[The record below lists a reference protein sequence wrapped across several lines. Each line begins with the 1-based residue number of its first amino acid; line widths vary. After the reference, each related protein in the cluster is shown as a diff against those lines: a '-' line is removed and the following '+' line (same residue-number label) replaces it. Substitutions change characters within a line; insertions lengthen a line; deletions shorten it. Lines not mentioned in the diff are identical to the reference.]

1 LRKQPQHS
9 ADLFIEQLQTEI
21 TALLGTDE
29 VVQMAVGRWA
39 SLLVQQGEDQNQE
52 RNSDPTKTDM
62 KSIAMTIECLFD
74 LLPAIREER
83 RAYFL
88 YLEWAEKRKAVGVGQ
103 QQQTAS
109 NRQHTEEDNM
119 VQNLEEVD
127 RILKI
132 KDKAASSQAKS
143 QGKRVKIY
151 SPLFQ
156 KERERL
162 ADFYSALSNE
172 DVRSMTPEEEKRFR
186 QRQAQLTEILGKA
199 LRIPKIIQL
208 S

>member
-1 LRKQPQHS
+1 LRKQTQRS
-9 ADLFIEQLQTEI
+9 TDLPIAQLQKEV

-29 VVQMAVGRWA
+29 VVQMAVERWA
-39 SLLVQQGEDQNQE
+39 NFLAQQGDDQNKE
-52 RNSDPTKTDM
+52 RSDDPTKTDM

-88 YLEWAEKRKAVGVGQ
+88 HLEWAGTRKAPDVSE

-109 NRQHTEEDNM
+109 NGQSAEEENM

-127 RILKI
+127 RMLRM
-132 KDKAASSQAKS
+132 KDKAVAIQAKY
-143 QGKRVKIY
+143 QGKQVKFY

-162 ADFYSALSNE
+162 ADFYSARSGE
-172 DVRSMTPEEEKRFR
+172 DVRSMTPEEEKNLR
-186 QRQAQLTEILGKA
+186 QRQTQLAEILGKA
-199 LRIPKIIQL
+199 